1 MQSIFEVT
9 AVFLVADSWP
19 VQRVENTSTLHMQ
32 YQGDSGL
39 WTCIAQ
45 TLEERRT
52 LLFYSVCPLEI
63 PRAKYGAVME
73 FITRANYGMLGGAFE
88 FDLNDGDL
96 RFRTSATLPDSDLTL
111 SLVRL
116 VVYDN
121 VTSMDIYL
129 PGIEAVINGQAT
141 PAQAIEH
148 VEAAINRVDE

>member
-19 VQRVENTSTLHMQ
+19 VMRVNETSTLSMR
-32 YQGDSGL
+32 YQGDNGV
-39 WTCIAQ
+39 WTCVAQ

-52 LLFYSVCPLEI
+52 LLFYSICPLAVPPE
-63 PRAKYGAVME
+63 KYGDMLE
-73 FITRANYGMLGGAFE
+73 FIARANYGMLGGSFE

-96 RFRTSATLPDSDLTL
+96 RYRTGVTLPETDINAAI
-111 SLVRL
+111 VRQ

-129 PGIEAVINGQAT
+129 PGIQ
-141 PAQAIEH
+141 
-148 VEAAINRVDE
+148 